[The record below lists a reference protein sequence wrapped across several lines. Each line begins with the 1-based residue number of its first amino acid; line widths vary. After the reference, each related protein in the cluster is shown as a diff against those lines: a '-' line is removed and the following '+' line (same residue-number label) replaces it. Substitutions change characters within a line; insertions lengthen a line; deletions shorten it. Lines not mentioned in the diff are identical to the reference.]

1 MSEDKFWMK
10 FSDANGTRLRFQ
22 AILNQLQGEH
32 KERDAKD
39 SANAHRFF
47 HGDLAHPSAKGR
59 FGYKKGGRIVS
70 IPTKDAKI
78 ARVWRKMLEED
89 AEVAAQ
95 WAAVDTEITKNME
108 NPETR
113 C

>member
-1 MSEDKFWMK
+1 MGSEDKFWTK
-10 FSDANGTRLRFQ
+10 FSDVHGTCLRFQ
-22 AILNQLQGEH
+22 AILNQLQDER

-39 SANAHRFF
+39 SANALRFF

-59 FGYKKGGRIVS
+59 FGYKKGGRIVC

-89 AEVAAQ
+89 TEVAAR
-95 WAAVDTEITKNME
+95 WAVVNAENTET
-108 NPETR
+108 PEATD
-113 C
+113 